1 MNDWN
6 SIVNIFTADGFSL
19 WWEDHLGLARGNSVS
34 ACKVSKIWAREGG
47 TGWVERGCC
56 LTFLLLRGSTSMKKK
71 NNIRNINIEILEL
84 QVVADNNSIFN
95 LILYGLK
102 EVCWN
107 VVIHFP
113 GYPLGANCQCTK
125 QLKCHVYNII
135 KDDETVTLSFPLIEK
150 ICQHTIL
157 HSLQYWR
164 GLR

>member
-1 MNDWN
+1 
-6 SIVNIFTADGFSL
+6 
-19 WWEDHLGLARGNSVS
+19 
-34 ACKVSKIWAREGG
+34 
-47 TGWVERGCC
+47 
-56 LTFLLLRGSTSMKKK
+56 MKKK
-71 NNIRNINIEILEL
+71 INIRNINIEILEL

-102 EVCWN
+102 DVCWN

-113 GYPLGANCQCTK
+113 GYPLGENCQCTK

-135 KDDETVTLSFPLIEK
+135 KNDETVTLSFPLIEK
-150 ICQHTIL
+150 ICQHKIL

>member
-1 MNDWN
+1 M
-6 SIVNIFTADGFSL
+6 NIFTADGFSL

-34 ACKVSKIWAREGG
+34 ACKVLKQDLSQGRGNGVGG
-47 TGWVERGCC
+47 KRVLFNVFTPER
-56 LTFLLLRGSTSMKKK
+56 LHINEKK

-113 GYPLGANCQCTK
+113 GYPLGANCQWTK

-135 KDDETVTLSFPLIEK
+135 KNDETVTLSFPLMEK